1 MPKRK
6 KSSRFDRQERL
17 NLWDQNLI
25 ETSSVLISGAGGTG
39 SEVAKNLSLTGF
51 GKIILIDQ
59 DTVEISNLNRQLL
72 YNEKVVGKFK
82 AETAIKTIKKR
93 YNPEIDLKYYNKTI
107 QEIPTSVF
115 EDVDVIAGCV
125 DNWRARQYINSV
137 AMEINK
143 PLIDS
148 GTEGFFGQ
156 VQTVIRGKSACL
168 ACDDPEPPDET
179 IVLSAPCSLV
189 GDPRERNHCIWKAL
203 YQFSNVEDRSPDEN
217 SSDDINKILK
227 IANNIAIKNEYSK
240 FEEREIKNLI
250 AFHIPALATVNS
262 IISGIQSQEIIK
274 CLFLKK
280 KALLNS
286 RMKSKLNGLIRTKR
300 FRIPNL
306 TIYSALTGTLNTFD
320 LTPDKNC
327 LVCSKKSL
335 AKMRARKL
343 TVNSSKTIDHIMS
356 KLKLAK
362 DDHIIFYRNQVL
374 SNEDIIKNVIS
385 SGDRIIVTSLIN
397 NKEKRVIVNYK

>member
-25 ETSSVLISGAGGTG
+25 ESSTVLISGAGGTG
-39 SEVAKNLSLTGF
+39 SEVAKNLSLMGF

-59 DTVEISNLNRQLL
+59 DTIEISNLNRQLL
-72 YNEKVVGKFK
+72 YTEKDVGKFK
-82 AETAIKTIKKR
+82 AETAVKAIKKR
-93 YNPEIDLKYYNKTI
+93 YNPDIELKYYSKPI
-107 QEIPTSVF
+107 QEIPASVF
-115 EDVDVIAGCV
+115 EDVDIIAGCV
-125 DNWRARQYINSV
+125 DNWRARQYINSI

-156 VQTVIRGKSACL
+156 VQTIMRGKSACL
-168 ACDDPEPPDET
+168 ACDNPEPPDET

-203 YQFSNVEDRSPDEN
+203 YLFSNVEDRTPDEN
-217 SSDDINKILK
+217 LNDDILKILK
-227 IANNIAIKNEYSK
+227 IANDIATRNNYTK
-240 FEEREIKNLI
+240 FEEREIKNLV

-262 IISGIQSQEIIK
+262 VISGIQSQEITK
-274 CLFLKK
+274 CLFFKK
-280 KALLNS
+280 KAKLNS
-286 RMKSKLNGLIRTKR
+286 KMKSNLNSLTRSKR

-327 LVCSKKSL
+327 VVCSKKSL
-335 AKMRARKL
+335 AKMKARKL
-343 TVNSSKTIDHIMS
+343 TINPSKTIDCILL

-362 DDHIIFYRNQVL
+362 DNHIIFYRNQVL
-374 SNEDIIKNVIS
+374 NNEDIIEKVLSN
-385 SGDRIIVTSLIN
+385 GDRIIITSISE
-397 NKEKRVIVNYK
+397 NKEKRAIIKFK